1 MNYNNIAWVDDE
13 IESLKAQ
20 ILFLS
25 QKGYDIKSF
34 TNGYDLLE
42 SLQDYTP
49 DVILLDES
57 MPGMT
62 GLEVI
67 MKLREN
73 YKHIPVIMITKNEEE
88 YIMDE
93 AIGSQIADYL
103 IKPVN
108 PNQVLLSI
116 KKTLDRSRLI
126 SEKTTTDY
134 QKEFANLFMQINDR
148 PNADGWKQVYKKLI
162 HWELEMA
169 KTSSDMFEVI
179 QSQKQ
184 EANSEFFKFI
194 SQNYLDWIKVSSNK
208 DAPILSHNLLQRKLF
223 PILKKDKPTVF
234 VLIDNLRLDQWEI
247 IEPILLPYFKKVED
261 ELFFSILPSTTQYSR
276 NSIFGGQLPVE
287 IEKKYPNE
295 WKNDDEEGGKNL
307 FEDELLLDNLK
318 RNNLSDIKMEY
329 IKVTNNNNGKQLEEN
344 ILNKLNND
352 LTVIVY
358 NFVDMLSH
366 ARTEMEVLKELAS
379 DESSYRSL
387 TKSWFEHSPLLNA
400 LKKLQQ
406 KDVQIVISTDHGTK
420 RVKNPSKVIGDRA
433 TTTNLRYKHGKN
445 LQFKEKD
452 VFSIHQPQI
461 AGLPQPNV
469 NSKFIFA
476 KEDIFLCY
484 PNNYNY
490 YANYYKNTFQ
500 HGGISLEEIIVPFII
515 LESKNS

>member
-1 MNYNNIAWVDDE
+1 MTNYNSIAWVDDE

-20 ILFLS
+20 ILFLT
-25 QKGYDIKSF
+25 QKGYQIHAF

-42 SLQDYTP
+42 FLQDNRP
-49 DVILLDES
+49 DLILLDES

-73 YKHIPVIMITKNEEE
+73 HKHIPVIMITKNEEE
-88 YIMDE
+88 NIMDE

-126 SEKTTTDY
+126 TEKTTTDY

-148 PNADGWKQVYKKLI
+148 PNTKGWMEVYKKLI

-169 KTSSDMFEVI
+169 KTSSDMAEVI

-194 SQNYLDWIKVSSNK
+194 SQNYLDWIKDSSAE
-208 DAPILSHNLLQRKLF
+208 DAPLMSHNILEKKLF
-223 PILKKDKPTVF
+223 PLLQKGQPTVF

-247 IEPILLPYFKKVED
+247 LEPILLPYYNKIEE

-276 NSIFGGQLPVE
+276 NSIFAGQLPLN

-295 WKNDDEEGGKNL
+295 WKNDDDEGGKNL
-307 FEDELLLDNLK
+307 FEDQLLLDNLK
-318 RNNLSDIKMEY
+318 RHGLGDLKVDY
-329 IKVTNNNNGKQLEEN
+329 IKVTNNDNGRQLEDN
-344 ILNKLNND
+344 IFNVLNND

-379 DESSYRSL
+379 DEASYRSL

-400 LKKLQQ
+400 LKKLQNKGIQ
-406 KDVQIVISTDHGTK
+406 LVISTDHGTK
-420 RVKNPSKVIGDRA
+420 RVKNPSKVIGDRT
-433 TTTNLRYKHGKN
+433 TTTNLRYKHGRN

-452 VFSIHQPQI
+452 VFSIHNPQQ

-476 KEDIFLCY
+476 KEDFFLCY

-500 HGGISLEEIIVPFII
+500 HGGISLEEIIVPFIT
-515 LESKNS
+515 LKSK